1 MPCDFTAFNLIEMS
15 VMRAVPTF
23 LKVST
28 LCYTFSPLA
37 AFPFPIFCISKLN
50 VSTRLISFTTGIMS
64 MIGLAFNQGTEL
76 LPI

>member
-1 MPCDFTAFNLIEMS
+1 MPCDFTASNLIEMS

-37 AFPFPIFCISKLN
+37 AFPIFRISKLN
-50 VSTRLISFTTGIMS
+50 VSTRLKSFTTGIMS
-64 MIGLAFNQGTEL
+64 MIGLAFNPGTEV